1 MISNTGF
8 WDKQNA
14 PQHHIHSPNVSKWI
28 VEFLSYNKSKQI
40 YDLGCGM
47 GDYLND
53 LKNNDFT
60 DLIGFEGDPIL
71 KYQEIDIRKQD
82 LTQNIQFD
90 KLGNVICLEV
100 GEHIPKQFQD
110 IFIENVTSLC
120 DEYLIFSWAI
130 RGQGGQG
137 HVNELNNNEILPLFL
152 NKGFILLEKETES
165 LRAQPEEYCRY
176 FRNTLFVLK
185 KI

>member
-1 MISNTGF
+1 
-8 WDKQNA
+8 
-14 PQHHIHSPNVSKWI
+14 
-28 VEFLSYNKSKQI
+28 
-40 YDLGCGM
+40 
-47 GDYLND
+47 
-53 LKNNDFT
+53 
-60 DLIGFEGDPIL
+60 
-71 KYQEIDIRKQD
+71 
-82 LTQNIQFD
+82 
-90 KLGNVICLEV
+90 
-100 GEHIPKQFQD
+100 
-110 IFIENVTSLC
+110 LC